1 MSNKETKLQPE
12 LFDLS
17 KEQSGRLDL
26 SGLQLSLFDLPE
38 TRPTADD
45 FLRPDGKVKV
55 GRGRKRKKSNQPVSE
70 EQIKN
75 TNNVPSIKGNIDE
88 KEITEYTRWINDH

>member
-26 SGLQLSLFDLPE
+26 SGLQPSLFDLPE

-45 FLRPDGKVKV
+45 FLRPDG
-55 GRGRKRKKSNQPVSE
+55 RKKKSIPTGMTRSEINQLK
-70 EQIKN
+70 KN
-75 TNNVPSIKGNIDE
+75 KG
-88 KEITEYTRWINDH
+88 KRGTRNANWPNDY